1 MASDDRRARERAE
14 TQEKILGAAR
24 ELFVKEGVEA
34 VSMRKI
40 AAAIDYTAAGL
51 YTHFK
56 DKDDLVRTLCRH
68 DFAAFGET
76 MGRLGK
82 LADPV
87 ERIAHMGM
95 SYIRFAADHPSHY
108 RMMFMTPHPVD
119 RADKRDQEAEGG
131 GPQEGGYGC
140 LKQAVVE
147 AVRAGKF
154 RGTDVELLSQTLWAG
169 VHGVA
174 SLQITKGDDTWIQWR
189 ALERRSRH
197 MVDTLL
203 LGMLTPAAAKE
214 YKS

>member
-1 MASDDRRARERAE
+1 MASDDRRARERAQ

-40 AAAIDYTAAGL
+40 AGAIDYTAAAL

-68 DFAAFGET
+68 DFAAFGQT

-82 LADPV
+82 MADPV
-87 ERIAHMGM
+87 ERIAHMGLA
-95 SYIRFAADHPSHY
+95 YIRFAAEHPSHY
-108 RMMFMTPHPVD
+108 RLMFMTPHVD
-119 RADKRDQEAEGG
+119 RPAMKEEECATD
-131 GPQEGGYGC
+131 PQAGGYAA
-140 LKQAVVE
+140 LRHAVAE
-147 AVRAGKF
+147 AVEMSKF

-174 SLQITKGDDTWIQWR
+174 SLQICKGDDPWIQWR
-189 ALERRSRH
+189 GLERRAKT
-197 MVDTLL
+197 MVDTLMLGL
-203 LGMLTPAAAKE
+203 LAPGAAKE
-214 YKS
+214 YKP